1 MTITYDG
8 TNILDNIQKTRLIQH
23 ESVADFNINILKPS
37 RADGTIFID
46 EFIDTKEIVI
56 EGIIQ
61 GTSQDNLEQNIDT
74 FNELMNRRNK
84 NLDISYAGGTR
95 RYVCIPKEIKYN
107 RDYFHLLFVPFRVVM
122 QVPSGIGTDISTTT
136 LTATTLT
143 SVETEE
149 TITLYGSTELKPIIK
164 LLINTRG
171 NADVIRVENTDDNEY
186 MDVDINGFNAGDY
199 VEIDFERLTVLKN
212 GTTQVNYR
220 GKFIK
225 FKSGNNNIKYTVFG
239 SGGFDNPNQ
248 EQVIGTYRSVVYD
261 NISNGAFPDQ
271 AQSFIPSQS
280 GRVGRIA
287 VMLSKEGTPGGS
299 FDFIFKEDDNNK
311 PAGGRIDS
319 HSSIQKPLSEVD
331 STGSFY
337 DIDITPNR
345 PYLEA
350 GKKYWLVH
358 NRGTLTGTDASNFA
372 GWHYVDNPTN
382 YLKGKLMARK
392 NTASPYEDG
401 SANSIYSSG
410 VESGQYDATFKIYL
424 GDGQAPTFNISAQ
437 LRYVK
442 KYL

>member
-122 QVPSGIGTDISTTT
+122 QVPAGVGTDISTTT

-143 SVETEE
+143 TVETEVIVE
-149 TITLYGSTELKPIIK
+149 LEGSYAPKPIIR
-164 LLINTRG
+164 LVVNTRG
-171 NADVIRVENTDDNEY
+171 NADVVRVENTDNNEY
-186 MDVDINGFNAGDY
+186 IDVDLKDFVGGDY
-199 VEIDFERLTVLKN
+199 VDIDFDKLTVLKN
-212 GTTQVNYR
+212 GLTQVNYR
-220 GKFIK
+220 GKFMNWNP
-225 FKSGNNNIKYTVFG
+225 GDNNIKYTVFG

-248 EQVIGTYRSVVYD
+248 EQIIGTYRSVVYD
-261 NISNGAFPDQ
+261 NISNSAFPDQ

-299 FDFIFKEDDNNK
+299 FDFVFHEDDNNK

-319 HSSIQKPLSEVD
+319 HSSIQKPLSEVYG
-331 STGSFY
+331 SSSFY
-337 DIDITPNR
+337 NLDCAPVR

-372 GWHYVDNPTN
+372 SWHYVDNPTN

-392 NTASPYEDG
+392 NTASAYEDG
-401 SANSIYSSG
+401 AAVASYSTG
-410 VESGQYDATFKIYL
+410 VDSGQYDAAFKIYL
-424 GDGQAPTFNISAQ
+424 GDGQAPNFNISAQ
-437 LRYVK
+437 VKYVK